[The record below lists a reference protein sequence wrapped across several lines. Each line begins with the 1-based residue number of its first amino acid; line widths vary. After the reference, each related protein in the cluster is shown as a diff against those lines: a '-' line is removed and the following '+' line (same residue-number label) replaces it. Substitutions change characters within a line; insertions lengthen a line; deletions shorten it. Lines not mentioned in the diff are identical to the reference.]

1 MKARTLIQNASYT
14 PDQLKVIGKAFDDA
28 WLQIAPTISK
38 RPEAVEAA
46 RLKLANAILGAAKA
60 LPGAGD
66 EQIKE
71 LALRIMLNPPAEL

>member
-1 MKARTLIQNASYT
+1 MKARNLVQNASYS

-28 WLQIAPTISK
+28 WALIAPTISQ

-60 LPGAGD
+60 VPGSSG
-66 EQIKE
+66 EQIQE
-71 LALRIMLNPPAEL
+71 EALRMMLSPPRAL